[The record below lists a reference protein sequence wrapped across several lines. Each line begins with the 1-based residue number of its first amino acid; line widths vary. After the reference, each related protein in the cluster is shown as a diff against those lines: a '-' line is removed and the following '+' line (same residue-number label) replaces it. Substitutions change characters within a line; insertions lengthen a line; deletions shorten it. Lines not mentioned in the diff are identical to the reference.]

1 MADDSLLSVAHSS
14 TCKALRVW
22 HEGRKILDHV
32 HSIDVRL
39 LLGNGVV
46 SNKSLPCATFTICNQ
61 GLEVSIMC
69 DSRNS
74 LRNMKSGLDR
84 PCMGK
89 RSQGRATHEA
99 REPGVRGRCCSLLGV
114 CWFKECMG

>member
-46 SNKSLPCATFTICNQ
+46 SNKRLPCATFTVCNQ

-69 DSRNS
+69 EV
-74 LRNMKSGLDR
+74 KEF
-84 PCMGK
+84 PK
-89 RSQGRATHEA
+89 EY
-99 REPGVRGRCCSLLGV
+99 EVRVGQAMHG
-114 CWFKECMG
+114 